1 MQSLNEWV
9 TKVKLA
15 AREAAIEAVDF
26 AADDLQDDFENVSER
41 WEHRVK
47 FTQDWSESPHSY
59 EVIIRPTGENKKI
72 FGYVD
77 QGTKPHLIQP
87 LNPAMKLKFRTG
99 YSPRTAYRGQ
109 TNVGTGQAYGGWIS
123 KAQVQHPGSKGRD
136 FSGQLLEDLDPSLVR
151 RVDKA
156 VSEAVGE

>member
-9 TKVKLA
+9 MKIKVA
-15 AREAAIEAVDF
+15 ARDAAIEAVDF

-87 LNPAMKLKFRTG
+87 LNPVGKLKFRTG

-109 TNVGTGQAYGGWIS
+109 TNVGTGQAYGGWVN
-123 KAQVQHPGSKGRD
+123 KTVVNHPGSKARE
-136 FSGQLLEDLDPSLVR
+136 FSGQILEDLSPTLEQ
-151 RVDKA
+151 RVTKA
-156 VSEAVGE
+156 LKEVL